1 MKTINIYCVEF
12 WGNDDK
18 YHQETQWHTSKKYCE
33 EYIEK
38 LGKPN
43 DRRINWANLYIDDN
57 S

>member
-1 MKTINIYCVEF
+1 MINIYCVEF
-12 WGNDDK
+12 FCNDGK
-18 YHQETQWHTSKKYCE
+18 FHQETQWHTSKKYCE

-38 LGKPN
+38 LGNPK